1 MGNRSFFNALHD
13 REGDFLLATV
23 LEGPA
28 QGERVLLRNT
38 APVWPEKLPAFWG
51 EHLPALAAVTSS
63 GILKSAGQRIFVERF
78 GAAPQLVVCGGGH
91 VGASVVRLAKLL
103 GLPVTALE
111 DRPEFA
117 EELRQAGA
125 DAVLCLPFAEGL
137 AQIPGGQETYFVV
150 VTRAHSCDI
159 ACLRSILQKPAAYVG
174 MMGSRKRAALVHT
187 QLAELGLPQERID
200 ALHAPIGLSIGA
212 KTAQEI
218 ALSILAEIV
227 SVKNSRQQTEGFSP
241 ALLAALEQQTAPA
254 VLATIVGRHG
264 STPREEGSKMLVLPD
279 GSAVGSV
286 GGGIM
291 EYRTQQLARE
301 LLEPGAAPCR
311 LAAFTTEGASD
322 AAAIAACG
330 GSMEVFLQRLEPDG
344 GAMKRADLIVVRG
357 GGDLATGGV
366 HRLWSAG
373 LRVLVLETAHPAAI
387 RRQVSLCEAVYEG
400 ETAVEGMRG
409 IRVETLADADAV
421 WAQNAVPILIDP
433 TGACLPQARPAVLV
447 DAIIAK
453 KNLGTTREMAPL
465 TIALGPGFSAGQ
477 DVDVVVETKRG
488 HKLGRIIREGSAAPN
503 SGVPGIIGGYGA
515 ERVLHAQAA
524 GIFRNLHSI
533 ADFVEAGEAV
543 AEIETPDGQ
552 RLPVVTQISGIL
564 RGLLR
569 DGYPV
574 TKGFKVADV
583 DPRSAELENCFLI
596 SDKARCIAGS
606 VLELIT
612 AACWN

>member
-1 MGNRSFFNALHD
+1 MSALVD
-13 REGDFLLATV
+13 ALQKGQVTGDCT
-23 LEGPA
+23 
-28 QGERVLLRNT
+28 
-38 APVWPEKLPAFWG
+38 
-51 EHLPALAAVTSS
+51 LAAVLDGPEAGSRMLLRGGRPVWQTHSS
-63 GILKSAGQRIFVERF
+63 GVLQRSLSRLQECTATGFLELDGTRVFVERF
-78 GAAPQLVVCGGGH
+78 GAVPQIVVCGGGH
-91 VGASVVRLAKLL
+91 VAASVVRLAKLL

-330 GSMEVFLQRLEPDG
+330 GSMEVFLQRLEP
-344 GAMKRADLIVVRG
+344 
-357 GGDLATGGV
+357 
-366 HRLWSAG
+366 
-373 LRVLVLETAHPAAI
+373 E
-387 RRQVSLCEAVYEG
+387 E
-400 ETAVEGMRG
+400 
-409 IRVETLADADAV
+409 
-421 WAQNAVPILIDP
+421 
-433 TGACLPQARPAVLV
+433 
-447 DAIIAK
+447 
-453 KNLGTTREMAPL
+453 
-465 TIALGPGFSAGQ
+465 
-477 DVDVVVETKRG
+477 
-488 HKLGRIIREGSAAPN
+488 
-503 SGVPGIIGGYGA
+503 
-515 ERVLHAQAA
+515 
-524 GIFRNLHSI
+524 
-533 ADFVEAGEAV
+533 
-543 AEIETPDGQ
+543 
-552 RLPVVTQISGIL
+552 
-564 RGLLR
+564 
-569 DGYPV
+569 
-574 TKGFKVADV
+574 
-583 DPRSAELENCFLI
+583 
-596 SDKARCIAGS
+596 
-606 VLELIT
+606 
-612 AACWN
+612 